1 MRLILLVILGAAAGF
16 VATRLLRLETD
27 VPTTLV
33 LGIGGALFGGAAI
46 WLVITLASWLSG
58 LVIAVIGAV
67 LLIWLWRSYGARR

>member
-16 VATRLLRLETD
+16 AATRLLRLETD